1 MDKIIGDVKK
11 AAIPLSKSNVT
22 SKCSFGI
29 QLFYSNDLAC
39 KIDL

>member
-1 MDKIIGDVKK
+1 MDKIIGYVKR
-11 AAIPLSKSNVT
+11 AAIPLSKSNVI
-22 SKCSFGI
+22 SKCSFSI